1 MMRSDHNGKLQ
12 QVLSHQIMHLPYK
25 LPKDPTPSQE
35 AKVSRVL
42 LKLESGKEIPN
53 SLYDKLNEIRECTV
67 KKLDPN
73 SLYNY
78 KLNEIRECT
87 VKKLDPDS
95 LYNYKLNEIRE
106 W

>member
-1 MMRSDHNGKLQ
+1 MISLM
-12 QVLSHQIMHLPYK
+12 
-25 LPKDPTPSQE
+25 E
-35 AKVSRVL
+35 
-42 LKLESGKEIPN
+42 LENGKEIPN